1 MEIWTCYIPG
11 GDSELLLTW
20 WRFGAVTYLVEI
32 WSCNSPGGDLPVMMI
47 VEGVNRSGG
56 RLA

>member
-1 MEIWTCYIPG
+1 MPG
-11 GDSELLLTW
+11 GDLDLLHTW